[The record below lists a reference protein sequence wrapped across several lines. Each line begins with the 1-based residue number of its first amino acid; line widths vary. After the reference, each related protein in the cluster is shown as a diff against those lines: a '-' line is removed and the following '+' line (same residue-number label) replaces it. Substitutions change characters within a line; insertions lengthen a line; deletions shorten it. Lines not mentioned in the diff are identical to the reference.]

1 MRILKTEVDPSK
13 IVTFL
18 QSLMSLKENDPLRT
32 NVSSMLASEKWG
44 EIMLTFRES
53 EGTDEGIDMSVD

>member
-32 NVSSMLASEKWG
+32 NVSSMLASEKWE